1 MIKVV
6 DKVLR
11 FGEGKKLRALEE
23 AVARVGA
30 LEDEMAT
37 HTGEALR

>member
-11 FGEGKKLRALEE
+11 FGEGKKLRQLEQM
-23 AVARVGA
+23 VARVSA
-30 LEDEMAT
+30 WEPET
-37 HTGEALR
+37 F

>member
-11 FGEGKKLRALEE
+11 FGEGKKLKLPESVKETVSEQKESAMESE
-23 AVARVGA
+23 A
-30 LEDEMAT
+30 
-37 HTGEALR
+37 